1 MSSSG
6 LIAARKRLENA
17 IKKYEIPTESEPN
30 PADKCKE

>member
-17 IKKYEIPTESEPN
+17 IKKYDIPTEPEPKQV
-30 PADKCKE
+30 DKCEE